1 MSDVVER
8 CVIQGGNMLGFRTV
22 RSAARPASA
31 LIESFAS
38 IPTAII
44 SDNMH
49 RLFAGGIDLRPYH
62 GNGVLAGSALTVRT
76 RPGDNLMVHKALDL
90 AQPGDVIVVDAGG
103 DATNAIIGE
112 IMLSYG
118 KSRGVAGFVIDGAV
132 RDSAAI
138 LSMGIPVYA
147 RGITH
152 RGPYKDGPGEI
163 GVGVTVG
170 GMLVNDGDIIIGD
183 EDGLLAIPQ
192 SGAADILK
200 LAQAQQAREA
210 DILRSIADGTVDR
223 SWVDATLAAKGV
235 KL

>member
-1 MSDVVER
+1 MV
-8 CVIQGGNMLGFRTV
+8 GFRIV
-22 RSAARPASA
+22 RSAARPARS
-31 LIESFAS
+31 LIEDFAS

-49 RLFAGGIDLRPYH
+49 RLFAGGIALRPYH
-62 GNGVLAGSALTVRT
+62 GDRLLSGVALTVRT
-76 RPGDNLMVHKALDL
+76 RPGDNLMVHKALDI

-103 DATNAIIGE
+103 DVTNAIIGE

-118 KSRGVAGFVIDGAV
+118 KSRGVVGFVIDGAV

-138 LSMGIPVYA
+138 GTMDLPVYA

-163 GVGVTVG
+163 GIAVTVG
-170 GMLVNDGDIIIGD
+170 GMVVNDGDIIIGD

-192 SGAADILK
+192 ERAEAILE
-200 LAQAQQAREA
+200 LAKAQQAREA
-210 DILRSIADGTVDR
+210 DILRSIADGTIDR
-223 SWVDATLAAKGV
+223 SWVDTTLAAKGV
-235 KL
+235 EL

>member
-1 MSDVVER
+1 
-8 CVIQGGNMLGFRTV
+8 MLGFRIV
-22 RSAARPASA
+22 RSAARPAST
-31 LIESFAS
+31 LIESFAT

-44 SDNMH
+44 GDNMH
-49 RLFAGGIDLRPYH
+49 RLFAGGIGLRPFH
-62 GNGVLAGSALTVRT
+62 GTGVMAGTALTVRT

-90 AQPGDVIVVDAGG
+90 AQQGDVIVVEAGG

-112 IMLSYG
+112 IMLSYS
-118 KSRGVAGFVIDGAV
+118 KTRGVAGFVIDGSV

-138 LSMGIPVYA
+138 LSMGVPVYA

-152 RGPYKDGPGEI
+152 RSPYKDGPGEI
-163 GVGVTVG
+163 GVPVTVG
-170 GMLVNDGDIIIGD
+170 GMVVNDGDIVIGD

-192 SGAADILK
+192 AGAEDVLK

-223 SWVDATLAAKGV
+223 SWVNATLTAKGV